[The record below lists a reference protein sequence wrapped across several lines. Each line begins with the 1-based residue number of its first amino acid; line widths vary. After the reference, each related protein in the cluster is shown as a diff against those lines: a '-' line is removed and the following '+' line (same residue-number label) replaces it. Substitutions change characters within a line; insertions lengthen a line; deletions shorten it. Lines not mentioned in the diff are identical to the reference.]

1 MRPSKPNA
9 RSPKRRPGV
18 EALECRR
25 LMATFVVSSTDDAG
39 PGTLRRAIND
49 ANLTAELDSII
60 FRIPGIGQ
68 QVIRPTAP
76 LPRIVTPID
85 IGGYSQAGSRP
96 NFDDTGDDDEE
107 TNIAVLNVRVDG
119 AMAGLGAD
127 GLVIVADNSE
137 VRGLSITNFGGAGIV
152 IETVNPAVGNRISGN
167 FIGIADFDEST
178 FATLPG
184 GGSPF
189 ANGVGIRI
197 SGSNNR
203 IGGTLS
209 RTENVIQ
216 GNIGPGVLLEGPDG
230 TGNLIEGNLILDNG
244 DAGVLIRSSNNFI
257 GEAIGVK
264 AAGGGNVISGNQQG
278 VRIVGPT
285 ARGNILVNNEIGTNL
300 GFAGTDELIRGL
312 EFRPNRA
319 EGVLIEGAPD
329 NFVGTSVSNGGNV
342 IAGNVGDGIRIV
354 GEASTGNRLQ
364 QNRIGFNER
373 NDIVAILPNWDG
385 VLIESPRNLV
395 GGTSEASRNTIHSNR
410 RNGVTVLGAG
420 ASGNVVQGNFIGTFL
435 GGDDFGNSFDGVRVD
450 GAPDV
455 TVGGLANGA
464 GNVISGNNNGVVVR
478 GAGAAG
484 ALIAGNLIGTTAD
497 GSSDLGNA
505 VDGVAIRDVPDA
517 TIGGTSPSAR
527 NVISGNDRG
536 VRLEGPGTT
545 RALVAGNLIGLGI
558 DGQSD
563 VGNSIDG
570 IITSGG
576 ASGNTIGGLG
586 PNAGNM
592 IMFNVQAGV
601 RIESG
606 DRNAILS
613 NAIDQNTMLGIDEA
627 EIGVSPIG
635 QGGVA
640 TPLLTSA
647 ISDGAAGSVQGAV
660 AGTPGESI
668 VVQIFASPSADP
680 SGFGEGAMLI
690 NTITLVVGPDGTAAI
705 DADFPVPVARGA
717 FVTATATDALGNTSE
732 FSNAV
737 PTEPILL
744 QFGAAEFRGSEAGGS
759 IDVLVTR
766 GGAIG
771 GRATV
776 TLASMGGTAVPG
788 ADYTPINTSITFEP
802 GQENLTVAIPV
813 FDDAD
818 VTGPLT
824 VGLTLADP
832 SGGAVLGDPAM
843 ATLVIVD
850 DDATIVR
857 FNTPF
862 IVVNEGDGTAV
873 FNVVRS
879 DGAGRASV
887 RYETRDGSAVAGL
900 DYVASSG
907 VLTFEDGVTEARIV
921 VPLIDDLNREPTE
934 TFAVFLSDPV
944 GMTLGD
950 PSGAGAELR
959 DDDGVGNIGFPMP
972 ALLVGEG
979 LGDAEIT
986 VVRPDSDSGRA
997 VTVVLSTVDGTARAG
1012 LDYLPV
1018 TTAVTFDP
1026 GETSKT
1032 VSIPIL
1038 DDRVTEALESFEVV
1052 LSDPNGGDTIA
1063 TLAVSILDDDVD
1075 RTGPSVSNVDL
1086 IRGPFG
1092 INAAVLTF
1100 SEALDPTSAT
1110 NLANYGNRIIT
1121 AGRDGRFGNRDDGA
1135 IPLLAAL
1142 YDPSTFQVR
1151 LIPAAPLP
1159 FDQFFRVAA
1168 DAPTVNGPVPG
1179 LFDLSG
1185 NRLDGNGDDIPDAT
1199 FVVDAFI
1206 GRTVTY
1212 TEADGDL
1219 VAIRLAHGGLLE
1231 FQRTPNGPVR
1241 SLRLTDALPGRSL
1254 LLGSFRPTRLG
1265 TDRRAFLPPILGLR
1279 GVQLRLPR
1287 PPFVIG
1293 PG

>member
-1 MRPSKPNA
+1 MRPRKPDA
-9 RSPKRRPGV
+9 RTSKRRPGV

-25 LMATFVVSSTDDAG
+25 LMATFVVSSTADAG

-49 ANLTAELDSII
+49 ANLAAELDSIL
-60 FRIPGIGQ
+60 FNIPGVGQ
-68 QVIRPTAP
+68 QVIRPNAP

-85 IGGYSQAGSRP
+85 ISGYSQAGSRS
-96 NFDDTGDDDEE
+96 NFDDATDDEEE
-107 TNIAVLNVRVDG
+107 TNIAVLNVRIDG
-119 AMAGLGAD
+119 AQAGPGAD
-127 GLVIVADNSE
+127 GLVIDTSNASVS
-137 VRGLSITNFGGAGIV
+137 GLSITNFGGAGIV
-152 IETVNPAVGNRISGN
+152 IDSADSAVGNRVSGN
-167 FIGIADFDEST
+167 FIGIADFDET
-178 FATLPG
+178 TNAALPG

-189 ANGVGIRI
+189 ANGVGVRVA
-197 SGSNNR
+197 GSNNR
-203 IGGTLS
+203 IGGTLPPS
-209 RTENVIQ
+209 ENVIQ
-216 GNIGPGVLLEGPDG
+216 GNIGTGVVLEGPDG
-230 TGNLIEGNLILDNG
+230 TGNLVEGNLILDNG

-264 AAGGGNVISGNQQG
+264 AAGGGNVISGNQEG
-278 VRIVGPT
+278 VLIVGPL
-285 ARGNILVNNEIGTNL
+285 ARGNILVNNEIGTGL
-300 GFAGTDELIRGL
+300 GIAGTDALIRGL
-312 EFRPNRA
+312 VPRPNRA
-319 EGVLIEGAPD
+319 EGVRIEGAPD
-329 NFVGTSVSNGGNV
+329 NFVGTSVGNGGNV
-342 IAGNVGDGIRIV
+342 IAANLGDGVRIV
-354 GEASTGNRLQ
+354 GQASSGNRLE
-364 QNRIGFNER
+364 QNFIGFNSR
-373 NDIVAILPNWDG
+373 DVVSILPNRDG
-385 VLIESPRNLV
+385 VRIESPRNLV

-410 RNGVTVLGAG
+410 DNGLTVLGPG
-420 ASGNVVQGNFIGTFL
+420 ALGNVVQGNFIGTFL
-435 GGDDFGNSFDGVRVD
+435 GADDFGNSFDGVRID

-455 TVGGLANGA
+455 TVGGLAMGA
-464 GNVISGNNNGVVVR
+464 GNVISGNNNGVVVQ

-484 ALIAGNLIGTTAD
+484 ALIAGNLIGTTSD
-497 GSSDLGNA
+497 GNADLGNA
-505 VDGVAIRDVPDA
+505 VDGVAIRGAPDA
-517 TIGGTSPSAR
+517 TIGGTSANAR

-536 VRLEGPGTT
+536 VRLDGAATT
-545 RALVAGNLIGLGI
+545 RALIAGNLIGLGI

-586 PNAGNM
+586 PNAGNR

-606 DRNAILS
+606 DRNSILS
-613 NAIDQNTMLGIDEA
+613 NAIDRNTMLGIDEA

-635 QGGVA
+635 QGGIAAPV
-640 TPLLTSA
+640 LTSA
-647 ISDGAAGSVQGAV
+647 ISDGNAGSVQGTV
-660 AGTPGESI
+660 AGTPGASI
-668 VVQIFASPSADP
+668 LVQIFASPSADP
-680 SGFGEGAMLI
+680 SGFGEGATLI
-690 NTITLVVGPDGTAAI
+690 DTITLVIGPDGTAEI
-705 DADFPVPVARGA
+705 DANFPVPVARGA
-717 FVTATATDALGNTSE
+717 FVTATATDASGNTSE

-776 TLASMGGTAVPG
+776 TLASMGGSAVPG

-813 FDDAD
+813 FDDSEI
-818 VTGPLT
+818 TGPLT

-832 SGGAVLGDPAM
+832 SGGAVLGSPAA

-850 DDATIVR
+850 DDATVVR
-857 FNTPF
+857 FDQPF
-862 IVVNEGDGTAV
+862 IVVDEGAGTAV
-873 FNVVRS
+873 FTVVRS
-879 DGAGRASV
+879 DGTGQALVSFA
-887 RYETRDGSAVAGL
+887 TMDGSAVAGL
-900 DYVASSG
+900 DYTASSG

-921 VPLIDDLNREPTE
+921 VPLIDDNNREPTE

-944 GMTLGD
+944 GLTLGD

-959 DDDGVGNIGFPMP
+959 DDDGPGAVGFPGP
-972 ALLVGEG
+972 TLLVGEG
-979 LGDAEIT
+979 FGVAEIT
-986 VVRPDSDSGRA
+986 VVRPDSESGRSA
-997 VTVVLSTVDGTARAG
+997 TVLLSTSDGTALAG

-1018 TTAVTFDP
+1018 STAVTFAP

-1038 DDRVTEALESFEVV
+1038 DDRVTEALETFGVV
-1052 LSDPNGGDTIA
+1052 LSDPEGGA
-1063 TLAVSILDDDVD
+1063 TLATLTVSILDDDVD
-1075 RTGPSVSNVDL
+1075 RLGPTVSNVEL
-1086 IRGPFG
+1086 VRGPFG
-1092 INAAVLTF
+1092 INAVVLSF
-1100 SEALDPTSAT
+1100 NEALEPTSAS
-1110 NLANYGNRIIT
+1110 NLSNYGNRIIT
-1121 AGRDGRFGNRDDGA
+1121 AGRDGRLGTRDDGA

-1179 LFDLSG
+1179 IYDRFG
-1185 NRLDGNGDDIPDAT
+1185 NRLDGNGDGIPDAT
-1199 FVVDAFI
+1199 FVVDAFV

-1212 TEADGDL
+1212 NEADGDL
-1219 VAIRLAHGGLLE
+1219 VSIRIAHGGLLE

-1241 SLRLTDALPGRSL
+1241 SLRLTETLPGRSL
-1254 LLGSFRPTRLG
+1254 LLGSFRPTRRG
-1265 TDRRAFLPPILGLR
+1265 TDRRAFLPPILGAQ